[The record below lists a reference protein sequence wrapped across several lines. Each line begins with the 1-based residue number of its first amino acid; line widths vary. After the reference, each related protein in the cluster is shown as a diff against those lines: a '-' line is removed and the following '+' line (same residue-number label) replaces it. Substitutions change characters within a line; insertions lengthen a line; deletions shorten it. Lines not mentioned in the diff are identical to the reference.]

1 MGCYLEGSLT
11 LYRLSRAGYTISSAS
26 SRYLPA
32 HSPARVSLRQNFCS
46 PPIDTG
52 ESEMITAGIDIGSK
66 NTKVVILRDDEVVG
80 RAVAASGFEQEEA
93 AGRALEDAVKD
104 AGITGDDVGFLV
116 GTGVGRKSV
125 EFVDHR
131 ATEIAADARGAHR
144 LMPEARTVIDV
155 GADEARA
162 VRIDGTG
169 KVLDFAVNEKCAAGA
184 GAFVEAMS
192 RALEVSLQE
201 FGEISTKS
209 TESIPMN
216 AQCTVFAESEVVSLI
231 HNNTP
236 RQDIAKACHDAMAG
250 RVSAMV
256 RRAGLEE
263 KVALGGGVGNN
274 VGFVKA
280 LQEVLGVGEVAV
292 LPNPEFVGALGAA
305 LIGAE
310 KGAGDTAAL
319 PEQS

>member
-1 MGCYLEGSLT
+1 
-11 LYRLSRAGYTISSAS
+11 
-26 SRYLPA
+26 
-32 HSPARVSLRQNFCS
+32 
-46 PPIDTG
+46 
-52 ESEMITAGIDIGSK
+52 MITAGIDIGS
-66 NTKVVILRDDEVVG
+66 NNIKVVILRDDEVVG

-93 AGRALEDAVKD
+93 AGRVLEDAVKD
-104 AGITGDDVGFLV
+104 AGVTVEDVSFLV

-131 ATEIAADARGAHR
+131 VTEIAADARGAHR

-162 VRIDGTG
+162 VRIDETG

-201 FGEISTKS
+201 FGEISAKS

-263 KVALGGGVGNN
+263 KVALGGGVANN

-292 LPNPEFVGALGAA
+292 LPYPEFVGALGAA

-319 PEQS
+319 QEQS